1 MQVLTRKENLGSRIV
16 CREDE
21 RFVRGVAEYSDDVV
35 LRSPCYVSFV
45 RSTQAHARIVNIDIG
60 KAAVLPG
67 VIDVITSSE
76 LKHLVEPVV
85 RGSFRVVPGGELVY
99 PKTYYGLAEDKV
111 TYVGEPLVAIL
122 ATSRAIAEDAVEEVE
137 VDYEP
142 LETVSD
148 PEAAMLESSPLI
160 YENWKKNTIY
170 KLKLDEG
177 HVDDIIGSS
186 PKAIKA
192 RFSIPRQTV
201 ISIEPRCC
209 SAVYDKGRDTLT
221 VWTSTQSPHIQRSIM
236 AKILRLPENKIRL
249 ISRDVGG
256 AFGLKNCPFIETII
270 AGLFALRSGYPVK
283 WTETRTESILTFHA
297 REQLHEIT
305 VGVDLNGKILAL
317 KAKVIANH
325 GAYYATPGTKSI
337 MNTAVFLPGCYDI
350 RNYSGDLSCVV
361 TNKAPYT
368 AYRGFGKSEASFV
381 IERTV
386 DVIARDLGID
396 PAVVRLRNFISAN
409 NFPYTSVTGAMYDSG
424 EYEKCFN
431 KLLTLIDYDK
441 LRHQQAK
448 ERSRGR
454 FMGIGLSFSLAPGG
468 SANPDSLY
476 SGFEAAHIRI
486 SPDGSITV
494 LTGVSSQGQ
503 SHETAIAQAVSDEFG
518 VSMSRIRVFEGDTEL
533 CPYGLGA
540 WSDRTSVKGL
550 PAAISCSRILK
561 DKLTA
566 VASKLLQ
573 VPGEDIEFSDE
584 RIFSKTNSNAGIL
597 FNELVWKMYT
607 QHYLLPFGIEPGLE
621 AIQYVS
627 TNNVRYFPDHEGN
640 FSLYPTFGYCACAV
654 VVFVDPE
661 TGSVKF
667 DRVAV
672 VDDSGKIANPL
683 IVESQLQGAIVQG
696 FGSAMLEEVKY
707 DDNGQVINSTL
718 MDYLIPSAESMPSPE
733 VEHLE
738 TPSPFVL
745 GGFKSVGEAGT
756 IAMTPAVANA
766 ICDALAPLGVRTLD
780 PPFTPEKIQRAFSK
794 TPQ

>member
-1 MQVLTRKENLGSRIV
+1 MQVLTRKENLGSAV
-16 CREDE
+16 KCREDE

-35 LRSPCYVSFV
+35 LRLPCYVSFV
-45 RSTQAHARIVNIDIG
+45 RSVQAHAKIVSIDTG
-60 KAAVLPG
+60 KAVALPG
-67 VIDVITSSE
+67 VIDIIACSE

-85 RGSFRVVPGGELVY
+85 HGAFSVVPGGELVH
-99 PKTYYGLAEDKV
+99 PKTYYGLAEEKV

-122 ATSRAIAEDAVEEVE
+122 ATSRAIAEDAIDAVEI
-137 VDYEP
+137 DYEL
-142 LETVSD
+142 LEPVSD
-148 PEAAMLESSPLI
+148 PEAATSDGSPLI
-160 YENWKKNTIY
+160 YENWKNNILY
-170 KLKLDEG
+170 KLNLDEG
-177 HVDDIIGSS
+177 RVDDVIESS
-186 PKAIKA
+186 PRVIQT
-192 RFSIPRQTV
+192 RFAIPRQTIV
-201 ISIEPRCC
+201 SMEPRCC
-209 SAVYDKGRDTLT
+209 SAVYDKGRDMLT

-236 AKILRLPENKIRL
+236 AKVLRLSENKIRL

-256 AFGLKNCPFIETII
+256 AFGLKNSPFIETII
-270 AGLFALRSGYPVK
+270 TGLFALRSGHPVK

-297 REQLHEIT
+297 REQLHDVT
-305 VGVDLNGKILAL
+305 VGVDLDGKILAL

-325 GAYYATPGTKSI
+325 GAYYPTAGTKSI

-361 TNKAPYT
+361 TNKAPYI

-386 DVIARDLGID
+386 DVIAKDLDID
-396 PAVVRLRNFISAN
+396 PAVVRLRNFIKAKD
-409 NFPYTSVTGAMYDSG
+409 FPYTSSTGAMYDSG
-424 EYEKCFN
+424 EYEKCFR
-431 KLLTLIDYDK
+431 KLLTIIDYDK
-441 LRHQQAK
+441 LRRQQAS

-518 VSMSRIRVFEGDTEL
+518 VSMSKIRVLEGDTDL

-540 WSDRTSVKGL
+540 WSDRTSVKGI
-550 PAAISCSRILK
+550 PAAISCSRVLK
-561 DKLTA
+561 EKLTA
-566 VASKLLQ
+566 FASKLMQ
-573 VPGEDIEFSDE
+573 IPGEELEFSND
-584 RIFSKTNSNAGIL
+584 RIFSKTDSNIGMK
-597 FNELVWKMYT
+597 FNELVWKLYT
-607 QHYLLPFGIEPGLE
+607 QPYLLPFGMQPGLE

-627 TNNVRYFPDHEGN
+627 TNNVRYFPDREGN

-654 VVFVDPE
+654 VVFVDSE

-667 DRVAV
+667 DKVAL
-672 VDDSGKIANPL
+672 VDDSGKMANPL
-683 IVESQLQGAIVQG
+683 IVESQLQGAVAQG
-696 FGSAMLEEVKY
+696 FGSAMLEKVEY
-707 DDNGQVINSTL
+707 DDNGQVVNSTL
-718 MDYLIPSAESMPSPE
+718 MDYLIPSAECTPSPE
-733 VEHLE
+733 IAHLE

-766 ICDALAPLGVRTLD
+766 ICDALSPLGVRTLD
-780 PPFTPEKIQRAFSK
+780 PPFTPEKIQKAFLK
-794 TPQ
+794 TIH